1 MVACFRNS
9 VVFGVIVGGVVCL
22 GGCGGIEPI
31 EAVGQ
36 LGQAAV
42 HEISHLGAF
51 VFEFISSR
59 KAIITGVELSG
70 SPGRPYIS
78 GKVKRTA
85 KWCCRKVV
93 GHVDIAVFD
102 GDDYLVKAFSVNY
115 SPYFVP
121 KHGTKSSSF
130 ATSLPEGMSEGFKVR
145 IAYHDGKHLDDDS
158 GGGLDCGGNIA
169 LLAEGAGGA
178 VEVSR

>member
-1 MVACFRNS
+1 MATCLRNS
-9 VVFGVIVGGVVCL
+9 VVFTVFVGGVVCL
-22 GGCGGIEPI
+22 GGCGGVEPI

-42 HEISHLGAF
+42 HEVSHIGAF
-51 VFEFISSR
+51 IFEFMSSR
-59 KAIITGVELSG
+59 KAIITGVKLSG
-70 SPGRPYIS
+70 SPGRPQIS
-78 GKVKRTA
+78 GKVKRSV

-102 GDDYLVKAFSVNY
+102 ADDYLVKAFSVNY

-121 KHGTKSSSF
+121 KHGSKSSSF
-130 ATSLPEGMSEGFKVR
+130 ATPLPEGMSEGFKVR
-145 IAYHDGKHLDDDS
+145 IAYHDGKHLDDDMA
-158 GGGLDCGGNIA
+158 GWLDCGNNIA
-169 LLAEGAGGA
+169 LLAEGAGDA